1 MQEQRIKVS
10 NSLRA
15 LTIPILLSLGA
26 GIGCGKDAPHST
38 SKSANQGQTVP
49 APIGPTPLRAIEL
62 RFRNGV
68 IPQKFN
74 RGLEVDGTDQI
85 AMPEIETVGPLADR
99 VQIEFEYPTTIHHP
113 DAAEFRGHILCGSD
127 RDRDLQHRTSL
138 RHISLRHDHLG
149 RLLLRREF
157 QNIRSL
163 SMTCLD
169 GALSLVVEIL
179 RHPGARIE
187 GRILVPIRYRQFP

>member
-1 MQEQRIKVS
+1 MQAQQIKVS
-10 NSLRA
+10 NYFHV
-15 LTIPILLSLGA
+15 LTIPILLSIGA
-26 GIGCGKDAPHST
+26 GFGCGKDEPHSI
-38 SKSANQGQTVP
+38 SNPANQGQTVP
-49 APIGPTPLRAIEL
+49 PPVGPTPLKAIEL

-85 AMPEIETVGPLADR
+85 AMPEIEIAGPLADR
-99 VQIEFEYPTTIHHP
+99 IQIEFEYPATIHHP
-113 DAAEFRGHILCGSD
+113 DAAEFRGHILCGND
-127 RDRDLQHRTSL
+127 RERDLQHRTTL

-157 QNIRSL
+157 QDLRSL
-163 SMTCLD
+163 SMTCSD
-169 GALSLVVEIL
+169 GSLTLVVEIL

-187 GRILVPIRYRQFP
+187 GRILVPIRNRHFP